1 MQVSMKVCYK
11 LILWFL
17 MGLVK
22 HSRSSQNSKFAMSL
36 HCRKKELRDENGF
49 LHADE
54 LQSFLQV
61 ILTLWLSKF
70 STRWYYHNWLPWSNI
85 LKVRKVTSL
94 QYLFTIS
101 KKNLGI
107 KVCPKHPKYF
117 YFDAKHLDILRGF
130 SHVYCY
136 LSLIKFYQ
144 KNQGIQ

>member
-22 HSRSSQNSKFAMSL
+22 HSRSSQNSLYIVA
-36 HCRKKELRDENGF
+36 KKNLETKMVFCMQMNFKVSYKL
-49 LHADE
+49 
-54 LQSFLQV
+54 

-85 LKVRKVTSL
+85 LKVRKVASL

-117 YFDAKHLDILRGF
+117 YFDAKHLDILRGS